1 MTTRGHDRIAD
12 GGRDF
17 HAAENHQAAGTK
29 NDRTAADPGVK
40 DREGMEGEQG
50 VLGSVPTKRDG
61 VSPP

>member
-1 MTTRGHDRIAD
+1 MTRGHDRAAD
-12 GGRDF
+12 RSGNCR
-17 HAAENHQAAGTK
+17 AAENHQAAGTK
-29 NDRTAADPGVK
+29 NNRTAADPGVK